1 MATGNPR
8 YLTAVVVDPGGAVA
22 DAALPEP
29 LPHGLKARDFVR
41 TVEDVQDLIQDLNS
55 LLASKSY
62 SRLELL
68 LDPAGY
74 SGLISRTVAD
84 RLARASLGLV
94 VNKHHNGYPDL
105 IPAGRFPN
113 DAVPKSDE
121 GLEIKASRYESSWQ
135 SHGPRSG
142 WFAVIQFE
150 FDAREAVAPADREP
164 TRVVAVMAAKLDQA
178 DWSWQPAQA
187 GRIRSGTAT
196 VRASGMAKLRNGGV
210 WVRPEYQAAHDELT
224 TRARINAA
232 QPEIESTLLAVLAK
246 AGGPMSV
253 EGVAA
258 EAGLLMG
265 GVPASRLLGR
275 VKAALVRL
283 SKSGKVR
290 PVAGKP
296 VRYSV

>member
-1 MATGNPR
+1 MTAANPP
-8 YLTAVVVDPGGAVA
+8 YLTAVVVDAAGAVD
-22 DAALPEP
+22 DAGLPEP
-29 LPHGLKARDFVR
+29 LPHGLKTRDFLR

-84 RLARASLGLV
+84 RLARASRGLV

-113 DAVPKSDE
+113 DAVAKSDA
-121 GLEIKASRYESSWQ
+121 GLEVKASRYDTSWQ

-150 FDAREAVAPADREP
+150 LDAREHIAPVDREP
-164 TRVVAVMAAKLDQA
+164 TRVVAVMAAKLDDA
-178 DWSWQPAQA
+178 DWSWQPAGA

-196 VRASGMAKLRNGGV
+196 VKASGIAKLRNGAV
-210 WVRPEYQAAHDELT
+210 WIRPDYGATHVELAV
-224 TRARINAA
+224 RARINALQNAIDDRIMASITSTGKPVSA
-232 QPEIESTLLAVLAK
+232 QEIADDL
-246 AGGPMSV
+246 G
-253 EGVAA
+253 
-258 EAGLLMG
+258 
-265 GVPASRLLGR
+265 ASLRIPSARLLGR
-275 VKAALVRL
+275 ISSGLGRL
-283 SKSGKVR
+283 R
-290 PVAGKP
+290 AAGKIKSIQGRP
-296 VRYSV
+296 ARFQI